1 MGRKNAKEALQD
13 FQRADYDRWRLLV
26 RNEEFRKDVD
36 QYLTHYKNLKSWVNR
51 HEPFWSSKSLRKLD
65 ALHFRYLGKWRVHRL
80 PDLTLRRDS
89 DREITCEVL
98 ERWYQA
104 ARKDKSDFSISAAPV
119 SILGSRPGGGFKSII
134 EISVDCSLTLD
145 QLIPLIHHELRNSYF
160 CGHDRKKP
168 PRLKFQL
175 EVFDL
180 MTKRTSG
187 KQATYKEVAEK
198 LGKRPST
205 IRDAY
210 LSVRRKIATLDIQ
223 NEFLDSLARPILKNP
238 KLRHLLDPE
247 NLPDAVEDISNC
259 TDCAETYTNSG
270 ELCAKHKPLLRKEKS
285 AWRERTGLD
294 LSTIEH
300 ARTRRVLRM
309 EDFGSDPSS
318 DN

>member
-1 MGRKNAKEALQD
+1 MGRKNAQEALQD
-13 FQRADYDRWRLLV
+13 FLRADYDRWTLLV
-26 RNEEFRKDVD
+26 RNEEFRKDVAK
-36 QYLTHYKNLKSWVNR
+36 YLTDYEKLKLWVNR
-51 HEPFWSSKSLRKLD
+51 HEPLWSSKSLRKLD
-65 ALHFRYLGKWRVHRL
+65 FLHFRYLGKWRVHRL
-80 PDLTLRRDS
+80 PDLAFWPDTERL
-89 DREITCEVL
+89 ITIKGL

-104 ARKDKSDFSISAAPV
+104 ARKGKSDFSVSAAPV
-119 SILGSRPGGGFKSII
+119 RILGSRPGGGFKTII
-134 EISVDCSLTLD
+134 EISVDHSLTLD
-145 QLIPLIHHELRNSYF
+145 QLIPLIHQELRHSYF
-160 CGHDRKKP
+160 GGHDRKKP
-168 PRLKFQL
+168 PSLKFQL
-175 EVFDL
+175 KVFDL
-180 MTKRTSG
+180 MTKGTG
-187 KQATYKEVAEK
+187 EKQATFKDVAEE

-223 NEFLDSLARPILKNP
+223 NEFLDGLERPILKNP

-247 NLPDAVEDISNC
+247 NLPEAVEDISNC
-259 TDCAETYTNSG
+259 TDCAETYTTSG

-318 DN
+318 DD